1 MKFFTQIEP
10 APSGILLDTT
20 ARITALGSCFAEVVG
35 QRLAY
40 YKWPVGLNPLGV
52 LFHPLAIS
60 ALIKRALF
68 EREFDSSDLFQHK
81 GIYYLLALHG
91 QYSGS
96 DKQGLLDRANA
107 DLKLLNS
114 HLTQSSHIMIT
125 LGTSWAYEF
134 KESQKIVGNCHKLP
148 GSFFEKKLLSSEQTI
163 NAVNAIIEVV
173 AQSNPKAQL
182 IFSVSPVR
190 HIKDGLIENSL
201 GKAHL
206 ISGLHAAVNS
216 KQQNEIPPKY
226 FPAYELMVDQLRDYR
241 FYKSDLIHPND
252 QGQEVVWEFFKTQ
265 WIAASLD
272 PLLKEIHSIQQGLAH
287 RPLHPASEAH
297 QEFLSELNNRITKLQ
312 SLHPHLKFD

>member
-10 APSGILLDTT
+10 LPSGILLDNT

-40 YKWPVGLNPLGV
+40 YKWPVELNPLGV

-60 ALIKRALF
+60 ALIKRALS
-68 EREFDSSDLFQHK
+68 EQEFDSSDVFQHK
-81 GIYYLLALHG
+81 GIHYLLALHG
-91 QYSGS
+91 QYSGP

-107 DLKLLNS
+107 DLKSLNA

-134 KESQKIVGNCHKLP
+134 KESQELVGNCHKLP
-148 GSFFEKKLLSSEQTI
+148 GSFFEKKLLSCDQI
-163 NAVNAIIEVV
+163 KNAVNAIIEVV

-190 HIKDGLIENSL
+190 HIKDGIIENSL

-216 KQQNEIPPKY
+216 KQQNEVPPKY

-252 QGQEVVWEFFKTQ
+252 QGQEVVWEFFKAQ
-265 WIAASLD
+265 WITASMD
-272 PLLKEIHSIQQGLAH
+272 PLLKEIHSIQQGLVH
-287 RPLHPASEAH
+287 RPLHPESEAH
-297 QEFLSELNNRITKLQ
+297 QEFQAELKNRIAKLQ
-312 SLHPHLKFD
+312 SLYPHLKFD